1 MAITFKLSNIRNF
14 PVCHLKASE
23 IPVQSLQ
30 SQSTNIHNFQTE
42 QGNLIK
48 HRAQVLIPSTHLCVG
63 HWGQGA
69 VDAGGGGGHGE
80 QRGDG
85 EGDAGGGGLV
95 VQPEAHPGH
104 AHRHEGRDVD
114 REHVVRQLPRVQ

>member
-1 MAITFKLSNIRNF
+1 MPWDHHPDDPDRSDDPDNHQQY
-14 PVCHLKASE
+14 HL
-23 IPVQSLQ
+23 
-30 SQSTNIHNFQTE
+30 
-42 QGNLIK
+42 G
-48 HRAQVLIPSTHLCVG
+48 VG
-63 HWGQGA
+63 HGRQGV

-85 EGDAGGGGLV
+85 QHHAGGGGLV

-114 REHVVRQLPRVQ
+114 REHVVRQLGVGEAS

>member
-1 MAITFKLSNIRNF
+1 MGENITN
-14 PVCHLKASE
+14 VCFDHL
-23 IPVQSLQ
+23 
-30 SQSTNIHNFQTE
+30 
-42 QGNLIK
+42 G
-48 HRAQVLIPSTHLCVG
+48 VG
-63 HWGQGA
+63 DGWEGV

-85 EGDAGGGGLV
+85 QHHAGGGGLV

-114 REHVVRQLPRVQ
+114 REHVVRQLPPVR

>member
-1 MAITFKLSNIRNF
+1 MEANITN
-14 PVCHLKASE
+14 VCFDHL
-23 IPVQSLQ
+23 
-30 SQSTNIHNFQTE
+30 
-42 QGNLIK
+42 G
-48 HRAQVLIPSTHLCVG
+48 VG
-63 HWGQGA
+63 DGREGV

-85 EGDAGGGGLV
+85 QHHAGGGGLV

-114 REHVVRQLPRVQ
+114 REHVVRQLGVGEAS

>member
-1 MAITFKLSNIRNF
+1 MKFRFRLVIFETTEPSNRTRQ
-14 PVCHLKASE
+14 PH
-23 IPVQSLQ
+23 
-30 SQSTNIHNFQTE
+30 QTSRT
-42 QGNLIK
+42 GLN
-48 HRAQVLIPSTHLCVG
+48 RIPSTPLGVG

-104 AHRHEGRDVD
+104 AHRH
-114 REHVVRQLPRVQ
+114 

>member
-1 MAITFKLSNIRNF
+1 MGANITNGCFD
-14 PVCHLKASE
+14 HL
-23 IPVQSLQ
+23 
-30 SQSTNIHNFQTE
+30 
-42 QGNLIK
+42 G
-48 HRAQVLIPSTHLCVG
+48 VG
-63 HWGQGA
+63 DGWEGV

-85 EGDAGGGGLV
+85 QHDAGGGGLV

-114 REHVVRQLPRVQ
+114 REHVVRQLGGKVNC